1 MLLEIDHHSGEPI
14 YRQIIRQIRQQIMT
28 GQLKEADQL
37 QTVRDLAARLNV
49 NPMTVSKAY
58 SFLEAEGLVERKR
71 GIGLFVAKIKKDDRQ
86 RIKARLLNTII
97 DKAAI
102 TAVQL
107 GTSED
112 EAVKSFK
119 KYYKKY
125 NSKNRRQE

>member
-1 MLLEIDHHSGEPI
+1 MLLQIDHHSGEPI

-28 GQLKEADQL
+28 GQLKEADRL

-58 SFLEAEGLVERKR
+58 SFLEAQGLVGRKR